1 MKLRVRW
8 KALTLFLMISALG
21 TLAACAPAGDQ
32 DTDVTTLI
40 YANLTKNNVDLAA
53 VDRFNS
59 THKDVQIEVRDYLD
73 EDGISGQDRLMAE
86 MAAGK
91 IPDIIDLGRG
101 YSSLSL
107 LPYQVLA
114 RKGYLEDLWPYI
126 ENDPDLGREGVL
138 EAPLKAAEVDG
149 GLYVLFDEVWIN
161 TLAGAESVV
170 GDRMSW
176 TLAELQEAFAAMP
189 EESTILPYNFDKLDT
204 FVYMMCMTLDGY
216 VDWENGQ
223 CSFDCE
229 NFREALQFV
238 NGFPDEFQHTTAEE
252 LNRESLDRLRRG
264 KQMLWAYPIYGVMDV
279 QMISALIA
287 DGGRVSFVGYP
298 TTDGSVGSSF
308 YPIRKLAMS
317 SACQDKEA
325 AWEFLR
331 QMILP
336 KYDREQISEGEGPRY
351 IPINR
356 EDFDNVKRVAQS
368 RGFFPK
374 EKGFGQEPDRVRVE
388 CHRVTD
394 EEWEQYEALI
404 NSITK
409 VDMYDTNIYNIVW
422 EPAGAYFA
430 GDKTLDETVAL
441 IQNRVTLYVNEQR

>member
-1 MKLRVRW
+1 MKLRMKW
-8 KALTLFLMISALG
+8 KVLTLFLMISALG

-53 VDRFNS
+53 VDRFNR
-59 THKDVQIEVRDYLD
+59 THKDVRIEVRDYLD
-73 EDGISGQDRLMAE
+73 EDGISGQDRLMTE

-91 IPDIIDLGRG
+91 IPDIIDLGHG
-101 YSSLSL
+101 SSSCL

-149 GLYVLFDEVWIN
+149 GLYVLFDEVYIS
-161 TLAGAESVV
+161 TLIGAESVV

-189 EESTILPYNFDKLDT
+189 EESTILEYNFQKLDV
-204 FVYMMCMTLDGY
+204 FGYMVCMTLDGY

-238 NGFPDEFQHTTAEE
+238 NGFPDEVLYTEE
-252 LNRESLDRLRRG
+252 GASRELLDRMRCG
-264 KQMLWAYPIYGVMDV
+264 KQMLWAYPLYNVMDI
-279 QMISALIA
+279 QLISALIA
-287 DGGRVSFVGYP
+287 NGGQVSFVGYP
-298 TTDGSVGSSF
+298 TADGSIGSSF
-308 YPIRKLAMS
+308 IPKRNLAMS
-317 SACQDKEA
+317 SVCQDKEA

-331 QMILP
+331 MAYLDP
-336 KYDREQISEGEGPRY
+336 KADSTGDNDT
-351 IPINR
+351 IPICKFLYDKQKDR
-356 EDFDNVKRVAQS
+356 LMTEKQEVFPFVFAMPESVTVPPLTEEEVRRFEDF
-368 RGFFPK
+368 F
-374 EKGFGQEPDRVRVE
+374 
-388 CHRVTD
+388 
-394 EEWEQYEALI
+394 
-404 NSITK
+404 NSIDK
-409 VDMYDTNIYNIVW
+409 IELIGERDLFNLVLEVCA
-422 EPAGAYFA
+422 PYFS
-430 GDKTLDETVAL
+430 GEKPLDETVAL
-441 IQNRVTLYVNEQR
+441 VQNRVGLYLSEQK

>member
-1 MKLRVRW
+1 MKFRKMLLPLF
-8 KALTLFLMISALG
+8 ALIFISLL
-21 TLAACAPAGDQ
+21 TACAPAGDQ

-73 EDGISGQDRLMAE
+73 EDGISGQDRLMTE

-126 ENDPDLGREGVL
+126 ENDPALGREGVL

-204 FVYMMCMTLDGY
+204 FVL
-216 VDWENGQ
+216 
-223 CSFDCE
+223 
-229 NFREALQFV
+229 
-238 NGFPDEFQHTTAEE
+238 
-252 LNRESLDRLRRG
+252 
-264 KQMLWAYPIYGVMDV
+264 
-279 QMISALIA
+279 
-287 DGGRVSFVGYP
+287 
-298 TTDGSVGSSF
+298 
-308 YPIRKLAMS
+308 
-317 SACQDKEA
+317 
-325 AWEFLR
+325 
-331 QMILP
+331 
-336 KYDREQISEGEGPRY
+336 
-351 IPINR
+351 
-356 EDFDNVKRVAQS
+356 
-368 RGFFPK
+368 
-374 EKGFGQEPDRVRVE
+374 
-388 CHRVTD
+388 
-394 EEWEQYEALI
+394 
-404 NSITK
+404 
-409 VDMYDTNIYNIVW
+409 
-422 EPAGAYFA
+422 
-430 GDKTLDETVAL
+430 
-441 IQNRVTLYVNEQR
+441 

>member
-1 MKLRVRW
+1 MKLRMKW
-8 KALTLFLMISALG
+8 KVLTLFLMISALG

-53 VDRFNS
+53 VDRFNR
-59 THKDVQIEVRDYLD
+59 TQKDVRIEVRDYLD
-73 EDGISGQDRLMAE
+73 EDGISGQDRLMTE

-91 IPDIIDLGRG
+91 IPDIIDLGHG
-101 YSSLSL
+101 SSSCL

-149 GLYVLFDEVWIN
+149 GLYVLFDEVYIS
-161 TLAGAESVV
+161 TLIGAESVV

-189 EESTILPYNFDKLDT
+189 EESTILEYNFQKLDV
-204 FVYMMCMTLDGY
+204 FGYMVCMTLDGY

-238 NGFPDEFQHTTAEE
+238 NGFPDEVLYTEE
-252 LNRESLDRLRRG
+252 GASRELLDRMRCG
-264 KQMLWAYPIYGVMDV
+264 KQMLWAYPLYNVMDI
-279 QMISALIA
+279 QLISALIA
-287 DGGRVSFVGYP
+287 NGGQVSFVGYP
-298 TTDGSVGSSF
+298 TADGSIGSSF
-308 YPIRKLAMS
+308 IPKRNLAMS
-317 SACQDKEA
+317 SVCQDKEA

-336 KYDREQISEGEGPRY
+336 KYDQDMIREGNGPLC

-356 EDFDNVKRVAQS
+356 EDHDNVKRVAQS
-368 RGFFPK
+368 DRFVPKGRGFGK
-374 EKGFGQEPDRVRVE
+374 RPDNVRVE
-388 CHRVTD
+388 YHKVTD
-394 EEWEQYEALI
+394 EEWERYETLV
-404 NSITK
+404 NSITRAG
-409 VDMYDTNIYNIVW
+409 MYDTNIYNIVW
-422 EPAGAYFA
+422 EAAGAYFA